1 MVDHIRASVSLLA
14 VGLLVSAVG
23 CGDKGTDGGAASGK
37 PATTTTGSAAKTAA
51 TAAKT
56 AAPTATAKPVEMID
70 FDLGEKEEKWKGWTA
85 KGPSDAKMLQD
96 GVNGVRIAAKG
107 GGIMKKE
114 GEDEGFDM
122 AFGWGKKNLK
132 ELKANIE
139 KGAAASEGKSV
150 LTFMTDTPELL
161 EWKSVY
167 DGKSTHYNFVMNFS
181 VEKTDVF
188 CKNNYMVGSGNEAE
202 HKRVMEAC
210 KTLAKKK

>member
-1 MVDHIRASVSLLA
+1 MVDHIRSSVSLLA
-14 VGLLVSAVG
+14 VGLLVSALG
-23 CGDKGTDGGAASGK
+23 CGDKAADGGAGSAK
-37 PATTTTGSAAKTAA
+37 PATTSTAAKTAA
-51 TAAKT
+51 TTAKT
-56 AAPTATAKPVEMID
+56 AAPAPTAKPVEMID
-70 FDLGEKEEKWKGWTA
+70 FDLEQGEPKWKGWTA
-85 KGPSDAKMLQD
+85 KGPSDAKMLKD
-96 GVNGVRIAAKG
+96 GMDGVRIAAKG

-122 AFGWGKKNLK
+122 SFGWGKKNLK

-167 DGKSTHYNFVMNFS
+167 DGKRTSYNFVMNFN

-202 HKRVMEAC
+202 HKRIMEAC